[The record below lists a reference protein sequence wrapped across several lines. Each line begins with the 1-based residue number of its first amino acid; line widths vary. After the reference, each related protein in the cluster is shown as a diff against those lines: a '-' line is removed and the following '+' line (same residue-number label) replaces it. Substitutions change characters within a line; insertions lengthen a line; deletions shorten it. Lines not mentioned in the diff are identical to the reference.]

1 MFETMERNNDSDF
14 GDGTTST
21 MSNMSISNDTSE
33 VPDLKRDDKDKE
45 LPLGLVQFLLRE
57 LRC

>member
-1 MFETMERNNDSDF
+1 MERNNDSDF

-45 LPLGLVQFLLRE
+45 LPLGLVQFLLRK